1 VSDELPGFEEVPF
14 DPASMPT
21 SSLGIAKAVWFRR
34 PWFLATLALVVVVAI
49 SVIIDLP
56 RPITRAQDVASQN
69 SSIDEINT
77 DLADCTFAAKESFNF
92 YNENLAGKLT
102 KSDLAEVPTLLTG
115 DETACSFASE
125 PVYDLTNNLEVDDT
139 AAGKYIDRMVSVVE
153 GWMTDYALASI
164 DDIQYLFSHPGDEA
178 KINHLAAQEAN
189 LAHSRELAQRDEQA
203 ANGILGVKLVPVAIP
218 PLPHLT
224 GT

>member
-1 VSDELPGFEEVPF
+1 VSDLPGFEEVPF
-14 DPASMPT
+14 DPASMST
-21 SSLGIAKAVWFRR
+21 SSLGLAKAVWFRR
-34 PWFLATLALVVVVAI
+34 PWFLTTLALLVVIAI
-49 SVIIDLP
+49 SVVIDLP

-69 SSIDEINT
+69 SSINQVNT
-77 DLADCTFAAKESFNF
+77 DLADCTFAVKESFNF
-92 YNENLAGKLT
+92 YNENLAGRLT

-139 AAGKYIDRMVSVVE
+139 AAGKYIDRMVTVVE

-164 DDIQYLFSHPGDEA
+164 DDIQYLFSHPDDAA
-178 KINHLAAQEAN
+178 KIRHLTTQEAD
-189 LAHSRELAQRDEQA
+189 LAQNRTLAEHEEKSADE
-203 ANGILGVKLVPVAIP
+203 ILGVRLVPVAIP
-218 PLPHLT
+218 RLPHLT